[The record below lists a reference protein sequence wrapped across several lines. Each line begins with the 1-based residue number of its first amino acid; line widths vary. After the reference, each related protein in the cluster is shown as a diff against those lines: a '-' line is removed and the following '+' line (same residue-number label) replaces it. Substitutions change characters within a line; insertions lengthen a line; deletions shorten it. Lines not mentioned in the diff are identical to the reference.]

1 MESAIYSVGKPP
13 TQLRRRRGVTSSS
26 LPPPRPSLH
35 GDCPV
40 PVYQSYVVCRL
51 FHIGGVYPMLI
62 QRVAV
67 VGSVVNRFLFQA
79 GIWKRS
85 TNFQFDFCLHFEA
98 FNLGLAPVYIAFI
111 HFMGDDDD
119 AIRFRYS
126 LEVGGFGRKLTWQG
140 VPRSIHD
147 SHKAVRE
154 SLDGLIIHRS
164 MALFFSGGDMN

>member
-1 MESAIYSVGKPP
+1 MRHNRDGPLEFDEWEIECLRDAPP
-13 TQLRRRRGVTSSS
+13 S
-26 LPPPRPSLH
+26 
-35 GDCPV
+35 
-40 PVYQSYVVCRL
+40 
-51 FHIGGVYPMLI
+51 
-62 QRVAV
+62 
-67 VGSVVNRFLFQA
+67 
-79 GIWKRS
+79 RS
-85 TNFQFDFCLHFEA
+85 PTVFNCFNQQFCLHFEV